1 MENRRLPEQFAAL
14 QGFVQDWA
22 LTNERD
28 RFHKLHSVT
37 LDQLRPFYDAMLSRM
52 SEILPYLNQYKL
64 GALPDDA
71 KTLFDLAMTFS
82 ETAHPLDLKWTDID
96 FTDAYPWQ
104 KFEFRSVSLTGTG
117 ENVPPSAASR

>member
-1 MENRRLPEQFAAL
+1 MENRPLPEPFSELAR
-14 QGFVQDWA
+14 FVPEWA

-37 LDQLRPFYDAMLSRM
+37 IEQLRPFYDAMLPRM
-52 SEILPYLNQYKL
+52 KEILPYLNEYKL

-71 KTLFDLAMTFS
+71 RTLFDLAMTFS
-82 ETAHPLDLKWTDID
+82 ETAHPIDLKWTDVD

-104 KFEFRSVSLTGTG
+104 KFEFRSVSLTGVEPATK
-117 ENVPPSAASR
+117 A